1 MSSNIASAQQSV
13 SHERQVSSSV
23 LTRNLIEKDGV
34 NEIAAV
40 DSPGLKLITDAGRAA
55 SISKML
61 SARPRGD
68 VWVFGYGSLIWNPAI
83 ESVERRLAR
92 VDGWHRSFCLSITA
106 LRATVENPGLT
117 LALDRGGACYGAAYK
132 VAEADVERE
141 LNLLWKREMVC
152 DGYVPH
158 WIELKSIDGEV
169 FDWAIT
175 FTIDAKSPNYAG
187 NFEED
192 AVVYRLATASGG
204 LGSSADYL
212 YRTCQS
218 LRVIG
223 IRDTRLERLALRVSA
238 YQEAGRCSSRV

>member
-1 MSSNIASAQQSV
+1 MNSNLASAHPSV
-13 SHERQVSSSV
+13 SHEHQVPSFL
-23 LTRNLIEKDGV
+23 LTRNLIEKDGI

-40 DSPGLKLITDAGRAA
+40 DSPGLKLITDANRVA
-55 SISKML
+55 SIGKLL
-61 SARPRGD
+61 SVRPRGD
-68 VWVFGYGSLIWNPAI
+68 VWIFGYGSLIWNPAI
-83 ESVERRLAR
+83 KSVESRLAR

-141 LNLLWKREMVC
+141 LNLLWRREMVC

-158 WIELKSIDGEV
+158 WIELKSIDGDA
-169 FDWAIT
+169 FGWAIA
-175 FTIDAKSPNYAG
+175 FTIDAESPNYAG
-187 NFEED
+187 NFDED

-218 LRVIG
+218 LRAIG
-223 IRDTRLERLALRVSA
+223 IRDTWLERLALRVSA
-238 YQEAGRCSSRV
+238 YQEAGRCLSKI